1 MATEISVFDS
11 EEFEELIS
19 QRDLRISK
27 ALVETILKNLK
38 GRKRHLHA
46 LTVLVEQDQTIY
58 DITVDRND
66 FITTLEQNL
75 PVYERNELYEGC
87 AEIVTAVKFL
97 KGKDIKIM
105 YDDPWFWKVSA
116 YREQPK
122 NHAHHRRP
130 AGAAVEKK
138 VVSMTFDSDE
148 DTPKKQKPAHFSP
161 RTPDSSP
168 PRPVKKQ
175 LLEPGEISENKTK

>member
-1 MATEISVFDS
+1 MVREISVFDS

-19 QRDLRISK
+19 QRDLRISR

-75 PVYERNELYEGC
+75 PVYEKNELYEGC

-97 KGKDIKIM
+97 KGKDIK
-105 YDDPWFWKVSA
+105 
-116 YREQPK
+116 
-122 NHAHHRRP
+122 
-130 AGAAVEKK
+130 KK
-138 VVSMTFDSDE
+138 
-148 DTPKKQKPAHFSP
+148 
-161 RTPDSSP
+161 
-168 PRPVKKQ
+168 
-175 LLEPGEISENKTK
+175 

>member
-1 MATEISVFDS
+1 MVTEISVFDS

-46 LTVLVEQDQTIY
+46 LTVLVEQNQTIY

-75 PVYERNELYEGC
+75 PVYEKNELYEGC

-97 KGKDIKIM
+97 KGKDIK
-105 YDDPWFWKVSA
+105 
-116 YREQPK
+116 
-122 NHAHHRRP
+122 
-130 AGAAVEKK
+130 
-138 VVSMTFDSDE
+138 
-148 DTPKKQKPAHFSP
+148 
-161 RTPDSSP
+161 
-168 PRPVKKQ
+168 
-175 LLEPGEISENKTK
+175 NK

>member
-1 MATEISVFDS
+1 MATEINVFTS
-11 EEFEELIS
+11 EEFEDLVT

-97 KGKDIKIM
+97 KGKDIK
-105 YDDPWFWKVSA
+105 
-116 YREQPK
+116 
-122 NHAHHRRP
+122 
-130 AGAAVEKK
+130 KK
-138 VVSMTFDSDE
+138 
-148 DTPKKQKPAHFSP
+148 
-161 RTPDSSP
+161 
-168 PRPVKKQ
+168 
-175 LLEPGEISENKTK
+175 